1 MPRPKEFDPDVAL
14 EKAMDL
20 FHRQGYEATS
30 MQDLV
35 DEMGVGRGSLYETFG
50 SKQQLFNAC
59 LARYGLGLYG
69 YISQLDG
76 AENPLETIRTIV
88 RETAEHQSTV
98 SRGCLMV
105 NTTIELAAHDDVV
118 RAAVGRAW
126 DKIEKAFRVGLE
138 RARQAGDL
146 SADKN
151 PRALARFLVT
161 TMHGISVAGKFRDSR
176 AQFKDIA
183 DVALSVLE

>member
-1 MPRPKEFDPDVAL
+1 MARPKEFAPDVAL
-14 EKAMDL
+14 DKAMDL
-20 FHRQGYEATS
+20 FHRQGYERTS

-35 DEMGVGRGSLYETFG
+35 VEMGIGRGSLYETFG

-59 LARYGLGLYG
+59 LARYGVGLLG
-69 YISQLDG
+69 YIGQLDG

-88 RETAEHQSTV
+88 RETGEHQCSV

-105 NTTIELAAHDDVV
+105 NTTIELAPHDEVV
-118 RAAVGRAW
+118 RAVVGRAW
-126 DKIEKAFRVGLE
+126 DQIEKAFRVALE
-138 RARQAGDL
+138 QAQQAGDL
-146 SADKN
+146 APDKN

-161 TMHGISVAGKFRDSR
+161 TMHGISVAGKFRDSK
-176 AQFKDIA
+176 AQFRDIA